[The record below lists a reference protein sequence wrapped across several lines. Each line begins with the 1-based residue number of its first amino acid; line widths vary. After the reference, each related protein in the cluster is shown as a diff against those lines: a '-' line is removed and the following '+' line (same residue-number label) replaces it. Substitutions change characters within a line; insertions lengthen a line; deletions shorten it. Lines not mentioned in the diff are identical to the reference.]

1 MSNNLLYLFAFFCF
15 WRICRQIVGVCQ
27 RIVGALSARGAGVK
41 VSLAA
46 GFGDC
51 RQCSHL
57 FSSVK

>member
-1 MSNNLLYLFAFFCF
+1 MSKNLLHFYAVFCF
-15 WRICRQIVGVCQ
+15 WRVCWQIVGVCWQ
-27 RIVGALSARGAGVK
+27 IVGGLSASGVGVK